1 MESEKRFR
9 SLIYNS
15 SDIIRI
21 LDEEE
26 TILFDS
32 PSSSRILGYPD
43 GSLISSN
50 TFDYIHPEDFER
62 VKNAFLDV
70 VYSRNTNIPTEYRI
84 RRSDGKYIH
93 VELIGQ
99 NLIRDPAIN
108 GIVVTTHPIE
118 NQKVAEMEIRKMAD
132 DHSIAYGEL
141 SLREEELREQYKRLK
156 NQDRAFQQSEEMFR
170 TVVHHSLD
178 GIIIVNENGT
188 ILFTNN
194 AALQIT
200 GASDAS
206 ELFLKSSLT
215 DFVAPETR
223 DEVIRDFK
231 ELFDGKEGNFSHF
244 KILTLNDEEKWV
256 ESIGKSIIFKNQ
268 SCILSSIRDVT
279 DRKRDEEKLR
289 KVTDELQQIFQNM
302 INAFVIF
309 ESVFDE
315 AGNYVSFRFGH
326 FNETFARVSKMRYED
341 VKGKDVFEVWP
352 ETEQSWVEA
361 FGRVAMTGIPYVFE
375 MYHESTKGWYHCNVY
390 RPTDSKDQV
399 CVIFEDITERIMMN
413 KALQKA
419 NSQLNLLNSITR
431 HDINNEITTILLTLD
446 ALAECCLDPD
456 SILHIGRIQ
465 KATNAIKTQILLTT
479 VYKDLG
485 SQDPQWLRLDLM
497 LSRLSVRSDIAC
509 EYFIED
515 LEIYADS
522 LLEKVFINL
531 LDNSVRHGGDV
542 TKIRIYS
549 RESDES
555 LILVWEDNGIGIAA
569 PEKERIFESGFGR
582 NTGLGLFLVKEI
594 LSLTDITI
602 HETGDPGKG
611 ARFEI
616 IVPKGGYRV
625 R

>member
-1 MESEKRFR
+1 M
-9 SLIYNS
+9 
-15 SDIIRI
+15 
-21 LDEEE
+21 
-26 TILFDS
+26 
-32 PSSSRILGYPD
+32 
-43 GSLISSN
+43 
-50 TFDYIHPEDFER
+50 
-62 VKNAFLDV
+62 
-70 VYSRNTNIPTEYRI
+70 
-84 RRSDGKYIH
+84 
-93 VELIGQ
+93 
-99 NLIRDPAIN
+99 
-108 GIVVTTHPIE
+108 
-118 NQKVAEMEIRKMAD
+118 
-132 DHSIAYGEL
+132 
-141 SLREEELREQYKRLK
+141 
-156 NQDRAFQQSEEMFR
+156 
-170 TVVHHSLD
+170 
-178 GIIIVNENGT
+178 
-188 ILFTNN
+188 
-194 AALQIT
+194 
-200 GASDAS
+200 
-206 ELFLKSSLT
+206 
-215 DFVAPETR
+215 
-223 DEVIRDFK
+223 
-231 ELFDGKEGNFSHF
+231 
-244 KILTLNDEEKWV
+244 
-256 ESIGKSIIFKNQ
+256 
-268 SCILSSIRDVT
+268 
-279 DRKRDEEKLR
+279 
-289 KVTDELQQIFQNM
+289 
-302 INAFVIF
+302 
-309 ESVFDE
+309 
-315 AGNYVSFRFGH
+315 
-326 FNETFARVSKMRYED
+326 
-341 VKGKDVFEVWP
+341 
-352 ETEQSWVEA
+352 
-361 FGRVAMTGIPYVFE
+361 
-375 MYHESTKGWYHCNVY
+375 
-390 RPTDSKDQV
+390 
-399 CVIFEDITERIMMN
+399 IFEDITERIMMN